1 MFSGEK
7 TEKATPKKREETRKK
22 GQTAKSQDV
31 NTSFVLFAVFLF
43 LLFSGSFSGKKIL
56 QLFQTSFEDY
66 MLIPVTENTLMT
78 IGAEV
83 FLQMLYIA
91 GPIMLVAMVGA
102 FLSNYMQV
110 GFLFSTEA
118 IQPKLNKLDPI
129 QGFKRIFSLRAIVEL
144 VKSILKISFIG
155 SITFFVLWLRL
166 EEVLALAFKDVSDAV
181 VTILTLSVQMGIAA
195 SLSLMFLSLFDYLYQ
210 RYDFRKK
217 HSDVA
222 RYGVTKKLREIPSS
236 TKIKQRQ
243 REMAQQRMMQEVPN
257 ADVVITNPTHFAIA
271 LKYDSEKSDAPIVVA
286 KGVDYLATKI
296 KYIAKENDVVMVENR
311 PLARALYDQAD
322 IGQSIPEEFFKTIA
336 EILAYVYRSKK
347 QIVSFVL
354 HKERLLWPLEIYPS

>member
-1 MFSGEK
+1 MYLRLDLQFFSGEK

-155 SITFFVLWLRL
+155 SIYFFCYCGFVL
-166 EEVLALAFKDVSDAV
+166 
-181 VTILTLSVQMGIAA
+181 
-195 SLSLMFLSLFDYLYQ
+195 
-210 RYDFRKK
+210 KK
-217 HSDVA
+217 
-222 RYGVTKKLREIPSS
+222 Y
-236 TKIKQRQ
+236 
-243 REMAQQRMMQEVPN
+243 
-257 ADVVITNPTHFAIA
+257 
-271 LKYDSEKSDAPIVVA
+271 
-286 KGVDYLATKI
+286 
-296 KYIAKENDVVMVENR
+296 
-311 PLARALYDQAD
+311 
-322 IGQSIPEEFFKTIA
+322 
-336 EILAYVYRSKK
+336 
-347 QIVSFVL
+347 
-354 HKERLLWPLEIYPS
+354 WP